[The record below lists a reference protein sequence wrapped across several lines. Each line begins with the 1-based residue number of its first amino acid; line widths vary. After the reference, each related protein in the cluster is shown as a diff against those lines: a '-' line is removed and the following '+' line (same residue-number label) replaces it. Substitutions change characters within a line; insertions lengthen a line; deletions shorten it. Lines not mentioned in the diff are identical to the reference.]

1 MLRKLKG
8 GHSYERIQADSF
20 PYAVSYNYLAEN
32 KGFTEYSGQIMDML
46 LRQTP
51 QIKLMIINKLSES
64 LMEAI
69 PTDAPAQ
76 NTVETDIK
84 AMEEKR
90 KYYQRKYN
98 LSEDLSK
105 LIGIVPAS
113 SVNEDWKQ
121 AKEDYLREKYGV

>member
-1 MLRKLKG
+1 MKEYKPIVS
-8 GHSYERIQADSF
+8 HTA
-20 PYAVSYNYLAEN
+20 AVGEPTVLYNNFTEN

-69 PTDAPAQ
+69 PTDASAQ
-76 NTVETDIK
+76 NTAETDIK
-84 AMEEKR
+84 VMEEKR

-98 LSEDLSK
+98 LSEDLAQ
-105 LIGIVPAS
+105 LIGIVPIS
-113 SVNEDWKQ
+113 SIDEDWKQ

>member
-1 MLRKLKG
+1 MKEYKPIVSHTETTVG
-8 GHSYERIQADSF
+8 E
-20 PYAVSYNYLAEN
+20 PAVSYNYLAEN

-46 LRQTP
+46 LQQTP

-84 AMEEKR
+84 VMEEKQ

>member
-1 MLRKLKG
+1 MKEYKPIVSHTAAVG
-8 GHSYERIQADSF
+8 K
-20 PYAVSYNYLAEN
+20 PAVSYNYLAEN

-51 QIKLMIINKLSES
+51 QIKLMIIK
-64 LMEAI
+64 
-69 PTDAPAQ
+69 
-76 NTVETDIK
+76 TDIK
-84 AMEEKR
+84 VMEEKQ

-113 SVNEDWKQ
+113 SVDEDWKQ
-121 AKEDYLREKYGV
+121 AKEDYLREKYDV

>member
-1 MLRKLKG
+1 MKEYKPIVS
-8 GHSYERIQADSF
+8 HTAAVDE
-20 PYAVSYNYLAEN
+20 PAVSYNYLAEN

-46 LRQTP
+46 LQQTP

-76 NTVETDIK
+76 NTAETDIK

-90 KYYQRKYN
+90 KYYQQKYN
-98 LSEDLSK
+98 LSENLSQ

-113 SVNEDWKQ
+113 SVDEDWKQ
-121 AKEDYLREKYGV
+121 TKEDYLREKYGV